1 MTEPIPT
8 DPTLEPPPRLWWLSS
23 GFGLVVSFIIMI
35 WVIEALDTVLLNSRL
50 EGGGIHPRRLDG
62 LDGILWAPFLHR
74 GFGHVLSNTIP
85 VALLG
90 GLVAVA
96 GLRRWLQVTVSV
108 VLVAGALT
116 WLLGRSGNH
125 IGASMVTFSWLGYL
139 VAAAS
144 LERKLRSL
152 GTALVAVVLYWT
164 MIFGLVPRAEVSWE
178 GHLFGAVAG
187 VGVAWLC
194 CRELPSPEPPDRG
207 LS

>member
-1 MTEPIPT
+1 MAEPIPT
-8 DPTLEPPPRLWWLSS
+8 RPALEPPTQPWWLSS
-23 GFGLVVSFIIMI
+23 GFGLVASFIIVI
-35 WVIEALDTVLLNSRL
+35 WAIETLDTVLLNSRL

-96 GLRRWLQVTVSV
+96 GLRRWLQVTASV
-108 VLVAGALT
+108 VVVAGALT
-116 WLLGRSGNH
+116 WALGRSGNH
-125 IGASMVTFSWLGYL
+125 IGASLLTFGWLGHL
-139 VAAAS
+139 VTAAF
-144 LERKLRSL
+144 LERNLRTL

-164 MIFGLVPRAEVSWE
+164 MIFGLVPRAGVSWE
-178 GHLFGAVAG
+178 GHLFGTVAG
-187 VGVAWLC
+187 VGAAWLW
-194 CRELPSPEPPDRG
+194 CRERPSFEPPDSG